1 MSDTS
6 HRTTSES
13 QAVKRAKAR
22 KASADSKRAD
32 LTYFIMHRWLPK
44 SARRPK

>member
-6 HRTTSES
+6 HRTTSEK

-22 KASADSKRAD
+22 AESLANKHREP
-32 LTYFIMHRWLPK
+32 TYFVLHRWLPK
-44 SARRPK
+44 PQRKK

>member
-6 HRTTSES
+6 HRTTSEQ

-22 KASADSKRAD
+22 AESKRFRD
-32 LTYFIMHRWLPK
+32 RVLTYFITHRWLPK
-44 SARRPK
+44 GLRRP